1 MTVIS
6 QKRTI
11 VQNVQKKEELIS
23 KLLTIQILKKIFF
36 VGLIF
41 CFYLRRRKI
50 LKKEDWGQSPLM
62 RIFVNNEMTIQKKRG
77 LLLGINNP
85 RKLEINYDLA
95 FYLLIINLR
104 AVAN

>member
-1 MTVIS
+1 MQNS
-6 QKRTI
+6 KKRGWGSI
-11 VQNVQKKEELIS
+11 AIN
-23 KLLTIQILKKIFF
+23 
-36 VGLIF
+36 
-41 CFYLRRRKI
+41 
-50 LKKEDWGQSPLM
+50 ED
-62 RIFVNNEMTIQKKRG
+62 FVNNEMTIQKKRG

>member
-23 KLLTIQILKKIFF
+23 KYLTIQILKKYFF

-50 LKKEDWGQSPLM
+50 QKKEDGGQSPLM
-62 RIFVNNEMTIQKKRG
+62 RIFVNGNVNNEMIIQKNEDCYWV
-77 LLLGINNP
+77 LTILVN
-85 RKLEINYDLA
+85 
-95 FYLLIINLR
+95 
-104 AVAN
+104 